1 MTNLYW
7 CFALHSY
14 PVGKPHRWSQYD
26 AEMEACFQRLEE
38 LFVARSK
45 NNSHSHSYSHSY
57 MSSSGCETAVSSER
71 SAAGLYP
78 QTDNNYQA
86 NNNNNRE
93 DDASEDGVLL
103 RYALEFFYL
112 WVTFAPLSRGR

>member
-1 MTNLYW
+1 
-7 CFALHSY
+7 
-14 PVGKPHRWSQYD
+14 
-26 AEMEACFQRLEE
+26 MEACFQRLEE

-45 NNSHSHSYSHSY
+45 NNYNSHSH
-57 MSSSGCETAVSSER
+57 MSSER

-78 QTDNNYQA
+78 QTDNNYQT
-86 NNNNNRE
+86 NNNNRE
-93 DDASEDGVLL
+93 DDDSEDGVLL